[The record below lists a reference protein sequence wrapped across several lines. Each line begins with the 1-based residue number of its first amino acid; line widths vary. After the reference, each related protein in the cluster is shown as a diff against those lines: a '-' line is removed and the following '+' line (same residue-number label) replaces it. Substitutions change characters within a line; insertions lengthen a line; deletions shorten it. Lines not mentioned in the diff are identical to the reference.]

1 MGGGE
6 REDDHASPPSMV
18 PAWASPDPEEGGL
31 TMANARRLD
40 LFSRKTRPGWTAFGD
55 EAGKFDAAIRNLDLG
70 E

>member
-1 MGGGE
+1 
-6 REDDHASPPSMV
+6 
-18 PAWASPDPEEGGL
+18 
-31 TMANARRLD
+31 MANARRLD